1 MKHAREVTKIIE
13 GGVLGKINQ
22 VKAYTE
28 FLADKLEVDG
38 EHKAAKRLRDT
49 ISSSLL
55 ASGYNLASISNQLR
69 SPVDQ
74 DSHMSLADITYPELG
89 NTDSAILDSVTKI
102 QIEEFISFSLKA
114 EKLADAGLSS
124 APSLL
129 LYGPPGCGK
138 TLLANNVAAQLG
150 LPLFTARC
158 DSLVSSLLGSTS
170 KNIRSLFDFA
180 SQRPC
185 VLFLD
190 EFDALAKARD
200 DQHELGELKRVVVSL
215 LQNIDALP
223 KDTLIIAATNHEQLL
238 DPAVWR
244 RFELRVRLNPPTS
257 IAREKIF
264 RSELSKFAPAKFQKA
279 VEHSN
284 GLSGAL
290 ISQICTAAKRKA
302 ILNDEKQVSEQ
313 DLLFR
318 IALVR
323 YSDVIEIEKDISEKL
338 LTLKELNS
346 ELFTVRLLSK
356 IFGVSTGKI
365 SNLLNRN
372 GNEQ

>member
-1 MKHAREVTKIIE
+1 M
-13 GGVLGKINQ
+13 
-22 VKAYTE
+22 
-28 FLADKLEVDG
+28 
-38 EHKAAKRLRDT
+38 
-49 ISSSLL
+49 
-55 ASGYNLASISNQLR
+55 
-69 SPVDQ
+69 
-74 DSHMSLADITYPELG
+74 
-89 NTDSAILDSVTKI
+89 
-102 QIEEFISFSLKA
+102 
-114 EKLADAGLSS
+114 
-124 APSLL
+124 
-129 LYGPPGCGK
+129 
-138 TLLANNVAAQLG
+138 
-150 LPLFTARC
+150 
-158 DSLVSSLLGSTS
+158 
-170 KNIRSLFDFA
+170 
-180 SQRPC
+180 
-185 VLFLD
+185 
-190 EFDALAKARD
+190 
-200 DQHELGELKRVVVSL
+200 KRVVVSL